1 MPKIIHDQFEK
12 KDCIISFALTRKEC
26 EKFEEYRPNDQKKS
40 DLLRSILFDWM
51 NRKEE
56 HQALAKELAIA
67 SI

>member
-1 MPKIIHDQFEK
+1 MAFRKIDRFER
-12 KDCIISFALTRKEC
+12 KDCTLAFVLTKEQLQRFNELKES
-26 EKFEEYRPNDQKKS
+26 EKQI

-56 HQALAKELAIA
+56 QQALAKELAIA

>member
-1 MPKIIHDQFEK
+1 MAFRKIDRFER
-12 KDCIISFALTRKEC
+12 KDCTLAFVLTKDQLQRFNELKGS
-26 EKFEEYRPNDQKKS
+26 EKQS

-56 HQALAKELAIA
+56 QEALVKELAIA